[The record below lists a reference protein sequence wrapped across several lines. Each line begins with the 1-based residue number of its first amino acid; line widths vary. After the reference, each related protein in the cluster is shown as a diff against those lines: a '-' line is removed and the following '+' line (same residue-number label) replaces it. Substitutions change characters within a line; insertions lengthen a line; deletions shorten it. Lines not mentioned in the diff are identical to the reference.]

1 MGRDLPIERLGQG
14 VPEGHTIHR
23 EARDQTPMLRRKLV
37 AVSSPQGR
45 FFEGAALI
53 DGRRCMAVEAYGKHL
68 FYRFAGGDTLHVH
81 LGLYGKFR
89 KAKLP
94 APEPKGAVRIRMET
108 ATHVVDCNGPT
119 ACEVL
124 DLAAVAK
131 LMARLGPDVLRDD
144 ADPEAAW
151 SRIARSRAPIGQ
163 LVMDQAVIAGLG
175 NIYRTEILWRQR
187 IHPRTEGRDLTRGA
201 FDAFWADSAA
211 LLRIG
216 VAQKAIIT
224 VDGAMRGKTRYGAR
238 TNIFKKQVC
247 PRCDGP
253 VRQFA
258 MTARK
263 VFCCETCQ
271 VRVVHG
277 DVDTKEAVRDTP
289 AARGA
294 GPRRAPRLP
303 ATP

>member
-1 MGRDLPIERLGQG
+1 M
-14 VPEGHTIHR
+14 PEGHTIHR

-45 FFEGAALI
+45 FFEGAALL
-53 DGRRCMAVEAYGKHL
+53 DGRRCMALEAYGKHL
-68 FYRFAGGDTLHVH
+68 FYRFAGGDTLHIH

-124 DLAAVAK
+124 DPAAVAK
-131 LMARLGPDVLRDD
+131 LLARLGPDVLRDD
-144 ADPEAAW
+144 ADPEQAW
-151 SRIARSRAPIGQ
+151 TRIARSRAPIGQ

-187 IHPRTEGRDLTRGA
+187 IHPLTEGRDVSRAA

-216 VAQKAIIT
+216 VERKAIIT
-224 VDGAMRGKTRYGAR
+224 VNGASRGRSRYGAR
-238 TNIFKKQVC
+238 TNIFKKKVC
-247 PRCDGP
+247 PRCEGP
-253 VRQFA
+253 VLQFA
-258 MTARK
+258 MAARK

-277 DVDTKEAVRDTP
+277 EGEGDTQ
-289 AARGA
+289 ARGTA
-294 GPRRAPRLP
+294 VASVGAPRRSRVA
-303 ATP
+303 ATA